1 MKLDMNE
8 IHFVKSA
15 LSGCTIKIS
24 DAKFA
29 SVVLEKLDKEF
40 DRLGK
45 LEEKANA

>member
-1 MKLDMNE
+1 MNE

-29 SVVLEKLDKEF
+29 SEVLAKLDKEF

-45 LEEKANA
+45 LEEKANV